1 MIKIAITGAS
11 GFIGKNLFR
20 HLSFRD
26 DVQVEMITRDD
37 TRARIIDKL
46 KDVQLVY
53 HLAGINRPVDE
64 SEFHSGNVEF
74 TAFLLDTLASLDHPV
89 KFVISSSA
97 QAELDNPYGRSKK
110 QAEELVVRYSHEKN
124 IEGVIYRL
132 PGVFGKWCK
141 PNYNSV
147 VATFCHNIA
156 QDLPISINDPDR
168 LLTLVYIDD
177 VVSAFIAELTNSPV
191 AKTLHQKEIGI
202 VYHVSLKELAE
213 IIGSFKKTRYELLLP
228 EIGNPLIKK
237 LYSTYLSYLP
247 VTEFS
252 YPLPFKSDNRGNLF
266 ELLKS
271 PGFGQIFISTTHPGV
286 VRGNHFHHTKTE
298 KFCVIKGTGLITFRQ
313 IDSAEIIEYKV
324 SGEQPIVVDI
334 PPGYTHNITNI
345 GTDEMITLFWANEI
359 FDVSNPDTHSLKV

>member
-11 GFIGKNLFR
+11 GFIGKNLFS

-26 DVQVEMITRDD
+26 DVQVETITRED
-37 TRARIIDKL
+37 TKPRIIEKL

-64 SEFHSGNVEF
+64 SAFHSGNVDF
-74 TAFLLDTLASLDHPV
+74 TEFLLETLGSMDQPV
-89 KFVISSSA
+89 KFVISSST

-110 QAEELVVRYSHEKN
+110 EAEELVARCSREKN
-124 IEGVIYRL
+124 IEGIIYRL

-147 VATFCHNIA
+147 VATFCYNIA
-156 QDLPISINDPDR
+156 KGLPVSVNDPAR
-168 LLTLVYIDD
+168 ELTLVYVDD
-177 VVSAFIAELTNSPV
+177 VVAAFIGEINGEQA
-191 AKTLHQKEIGI
+191 AKTLHHKEIA
-202 VYHVSLKELAE
+202 VSYRVKLKELVE
-213 IIGSFKKTRYELLLP
+213 IISSFKETRYELLLP
-228 EIGNPLIKK
+228 GIGNPLIKK

-252 YPLPFKSDNRGNLF
+252 YPLLFKSDNRGNLF

-271 PGFGQIFISTTHPGV
+271 PSFGQIFISTTHPGV

-298 KFCVIKGTGLITFRQ
+298 KFCVIKGTGLIRFRQ
-313 IDSAEIIEYKV
+313 IDTTEIIEYKV
-324 SGEQPIVVDI
+324 SGEQPIVLDI
-334 PPGYTHNITNI
+334 PPGYTHNILNI

-359 FDVSNPDTHSLKV
+359 FDSSNPDTHSLKV